1 MSQIRVCRR
10 CRKAVITTRTPDYS
24 YACPEHDED
33 LYEFETEL
41 ADTATLPMPYTNVTV
56 QLINTDGNAFALLG
70 KVRQTLRS
78 AEYDTAFIERFTQ
91 EAMAGNYDEL
101 LQCIM
106 RYVNV
111 E

>member
-41 ADTATLPMPYTNVTV
+41 ADTATLPTPYTNVTV
-56 QLINTDGNAFALLG
+56 ALINTDGNAFALMG
-70 KVRQTLRS
+70 KVRQSLRRAKYS
-78 AEYDTAFIERFTQ
+78 TEFIEQFTQ
-91 EAMAGNYDEL
+91 DAMAGSYDDL
-101 LQCIM
+101 LACIM

>member
-78 AEYDTAFIERFTQ
+78 AEYDTAFIEGFTQ

>member
-1 MSQIRVCRR
+1 MSKIRVCRR
-10 CRKAVITTRTPDYS
+10 CRTAVIPTTTPDYT

-41 ADTATLPMPYTNVTV
+41 ADTSTLPTPYTNVTV
-56 QLINTDGNAFALLG
+56 ALINTDGNAFALLG
-70 KVRQTLRS
+70 KVRQSLRRAKYS
-78 AEYDTAFIERFTQ
+78 TEFIEQFTQ
-91 EAMAGNYDEL
+91 DAMTGSYDEL
-101 LQCIM
+101 LACIM

>member
-10 CRKAVITTRTPDYS
+10 CRKAVITTPTPDYS

-33 LYEFETEL
+33 LYEVETEL
-41 ADTATLPMPYTNVTV
+41 ADTSTLSTPYTNVTV
-56 QLINTDGNAFALLG
+56 ALINTDGNAFALLG
-70 KVRQTLRS
+70 KVRQSLRRAKYS
-78 AEYDTAFIERFTQ
+78 TEFIEQFTQ
-91 EAMAGNYDEL
+91 EAMAGSYDDL
-101 LQCIM
+101 LACIM

>member
-1 MSQIRVCRR
+1 MSQIRVCKR
-10 CRKAVITTRTPDYS
+10 CRKAVITTRTPDYFC
-24 YACPEHDED
+24 ACPEHDED

-41 ADTATLPMPYTNVTV
+41 ADTETLPTPYTNVSV
-56 QLINTDGNAFALLG
+56 RLINTDGNAFALLG
-70 KVRQTLRS
+70 KVRQALRR
-78 AEYDTAFIERFTQ
+78 AKYDTAFIEQFTHD
-91 EAMAGNYDEL
+91 AMAGNYDEL

>member
-1 MSQIRVCRR
+1 MSQIKVCKR
-10 CRKAVITTRTPDYS
+10 CRKAVTTTRTPDYS

-41 ADTATLPMPYTNVTV
+41 ADTSTLPTPYTNVTV
-56 QLINTDGNAFALLG
+56 VLINTDGNAFALLG
-70 KVRQTLRS
+70 KVRQSLRRAKYS
-78 AEYDTAFIERFTQ
+78 TEFIEQFTQ
-91 EAMAGNYDEL
+91 DAIAGSYDDL
-101 LQCIM
+101 LACIM

>member
-10 CRKAVITTRTPDYS
+10 CRKAVINTRTPDYS

-41 ADTATLPMPYTNVTV
+41 ADTATLPTPYTNVSV

-70 KVRQTLRS
+70 KVRQALRR
-78 AEYDTAFIERFTQ
+78 AKYDTAFIEQFTHD
-91 EAMAGNYDEL
+91 AMAGNYDEL

>member
-24 YACPEHDED
+24 CACPEHDED

-41 ADTATLPMPYTNVTV
+41 ADTSTLPTPHTNVTV
-56 QLINTDGNAFALLG
+56 ELIGTDGNAWNLIG
-70 KVRQTLRS
+70 KVRQCLRRAKYS
-78 AEYDTAFIERFTQ
+78 TEFIEQFTQ
-91 EAMAGNYDEL
+91 DAMAGSYDDL
-101 LQCIM
+101 LACIM